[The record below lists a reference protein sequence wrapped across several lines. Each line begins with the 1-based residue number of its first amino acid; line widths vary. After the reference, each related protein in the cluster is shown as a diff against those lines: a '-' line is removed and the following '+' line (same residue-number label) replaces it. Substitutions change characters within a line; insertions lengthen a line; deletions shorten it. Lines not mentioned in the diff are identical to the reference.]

1 MLAHLTADPNFWERI
16 MTRFQ
21 GIIAACAALLATAT
35 SFAQSPGPPP
45 PPGPLDAA
53 GRTAVVK
60 AAADAL
66 RQRYVYP
73 DVGKRAADA
82 IEAALAAGKYDE
94 LVQPWAFAER
104 LTADLEAIAHDKH
117 MRITARG
124 PAPAMA
130 ASKGGPPP
138 GPRPRSEA
146 GVTRSDR
153 LPGNIGYIEVVELPG
168 LDTFKGPVDKAM
180 GALADTRALILDLR
194 RNGGGAPESEVYL
207 ASYFVD
213 PAKPVVVNRFLW
225 RNPGTETF
233 RTEDFMSTPTPYWY
247 RGKPVHVLTSKWTFS
262 GGEAVAYDLQS
273 LKLATIVGETT
284 GGGANPGGFGPL
296 TPDFGMFMPDG
307 RPENPTTRTNWEGV
321 GVQPE
326 AAVPAADALKAALA
340 LLGQKTDK
348 TEIDALSEA
357 RLFEPRK
364 TVNPLSEPAIR
375 RTAGELARGAPD
387 YDLLTPGM
395 QQVTRQQLAGLQ
407 QMFNS
412 LGALE
417 SVSFVEVDDRGGDA
431 FDVKFANGA
440 VRWSIVVNAEGKT
453 AAAGIR
459 PLGPPPR

>member
-1 MLAHLTADPNFWERI
+1 

-21 GIIAACAALLATAT
+21 GIVAAFAALLATAT
-35 SFAQSPGPPP
+35 AFAQSPGPPP
-45 PPGPLDAA
+45 PPGPLDTA

-66 RQRYVYP
+66 RQRYVFP
-73 DVGKRAADA
+73 DVGKRAAEA

-124 PAPAMA
+124 PAPVGAVA
-130 ASKGGPPP
+130 KGGPPP

-153 LPGNIGYIEVVELPG
+153 LPGNIGYIELVALPG

-180 GALADTRALILDLR
+180 GALADTGALIVDLR

-207 ASYFVD
+207 ASYFVN
-213 PAKPVVVNRFLW
+213 PAKSVMVNKFFW

-233 RTEDFMSTPTPYWY
+233 RTDEFMSTPTPYWY
-247 RGKPVHVLTSKWTFS
+247 GGKPVYVLTSARTFS
-262 GGEAVAYDLQS
+262 GGEAVAYDLQA

-284 GGGANPGGFGPL
+284 GGGANPGGFAPL
-296 TPDFGMFMPDG
+296 TPDFGMFIPGG
-307 RPENPTTRTNWEGV
+307 RPENPVTRTNWEGV
-321 GVQPE
+321 GVKPE
-326 AAVPAADALKAALA
+326 VAVPAADALKAALG

-348 TEIDALSEA
+348 TGIEALSEA

-364 TVNPLSEPAIR
+364 TANPLSEPTIR
-375 RTAGELARGAPD
+375 RTAGELARGEPD

-395 QQVTRQQLAGLQ
+395 QQVTRQQLAGLK
-407 QMFNS
+407 QMLNN

-417 SVSFVEVDDRGGDA
+417 SVTFVEVDDQGGDA

-440 VRWSIVVNAEGKT
+440 VRWNIVVNAEGKT

-459 PLGPPPR
+459 PLDPPPAVTNPPDRTQTR